1 MTVLAVS
8 EHCGFLSP
16 NFLVLSL
23 TSTSQHTGCQTK
35 KNKIETYRVNKSYE
49 YTWCNLIRPN
59 GINVQLD
66 RKNKQKIFWIE
77 LNEIVQITH
86 DKLGLVEDKDKR

>member
-1 MTVLAVS
+1 MK
-8 EHCGFLSP
+8 
-16 NFLVLSL
+16 
-23 TSTSQHTGCQTK
+23 HTGWLRAM
-35 KNKIETYRVNKSYE
+35 KILHVIYSGLMGS
-49 YTWCNLIRPN
+49 W

-77 LNEIVQITH
+77 RNEIVKITH

>member
-1 MTVLAVS
+1 MGS
-8 EHCGFLSP
+8 
-16 NFLVLSL
+16 
-23 TSTSQHTGCQTK
+23 
-35 KNKIETYRVNKSYE
+35 
-49 YTWCNLIRPN
+49 W

>member
-1 MTVLAVS
+1 M
-8 EHCGFLSP
+8 
-16 NFLVLSL
+16 
-23 TSTSQHTGCQTK
+23 
-35 KNKIETYRVNKSYE
+35 KILHVIYSGLMGS
-49 YTWCNLIRPN
+49 W